1 MTCKDCIHYDPCWM
15 SKYIETNGYC
25 PDFKDKS
32 RYIELPE
39 KVYQTDGVRVYEST
53 VKNVIY
59 ETDGVAFDKRAIG
72 QSVFLTR
79 EEAEKELEEREANN
93 ERP

>member
-1 MTCKDCIHYDPCWM
+1 MTCKDCIHYEVCHVA
-15 SKYIETNGYC
+15 KYIETNGHC
-25 PDFKDKS
+25 FDFKDKS
-32 RYIELPE
+32 KHIELSN

-59 ETDGVAFDKRAIG
+59 ETESIAFDKRAIG

-79 EEAEKELEEREANN
+79 EEAEKALAKRK
-93 ERP
+93 